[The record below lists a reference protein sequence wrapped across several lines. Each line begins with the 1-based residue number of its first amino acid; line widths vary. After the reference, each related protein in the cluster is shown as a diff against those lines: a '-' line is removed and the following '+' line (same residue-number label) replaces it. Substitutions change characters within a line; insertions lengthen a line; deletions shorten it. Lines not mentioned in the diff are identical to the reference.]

1 MTVTT
6 GCSGAAATMVESRQK
21 KAGDSGKANSPS
33 TSSKKVIRKTAG
45 GEDKLSTSTDSLDT
59 SRVTDIQSPE
69 DLEILKRRL
78 DVSIGKN
85 FKYTA
90 I

>member
-1 MTVTT
+1 
-6 GCSGAAATMVESRQK
+6 MVESRQR

-33 TSSKKVIRKTAG
+33 TSPKKVNRKTAAG

-59 SRVTDIQSPE
+59 NRVTDIQSPE

-78 DVSIGKN
+78 DVS
-85 FKYTA
+85 
-90 I
+90 

>member
-1 MTVTT
+1 
-6 GCSGAAATMVESRQK
+6 MVESRQR

-33 TSSKKVIRKTAG
+33 TSPKKVNRKTAAAGG
-45 GEDKLSTSTDSLDT
+45 GEDKLSTSNDSLDT

-78 DVSIGKN
+78 DVSTYWQILVGG
-85 FKYTA
+85 
-90 I
+90 